1 MLAVLVQSAGNVPH
15 GVRLTCSPW
24 LDRTLH
30 AQMPVRLSRERII
43 FAGGAVIVSLAGAS
57 TWTPGVEP
65 GLLTWHPGAVDAAS
79 YLVRELSTRA
89 PGSASDVLRAVVG
102 CHAADR
108 PLAGRVRELLP
119 MLSRSL
125 QTRDPVSALACIGQL
140 IGLGPGLTPAG
151 DDFVIGWLAGLTL
164 TAATPEQISFLQSVR
179 KGMAPLQAK
188 TTLVSWQHL
197 DDARDLLFSERLADL
212 CVTIAAG
219 ARSALL
225 ATRLDAQLAV
235 GASSGADA
243 AAGLLFALRESCPQL
258 QALFFEA
265 TH

>member
-1 MLAVLVQSAGNVPH
+1 
-15 GVRLTCSPW
+15 
-24 LDRTLH
+24 
-30 AQMPVRLSRERII
+30 
-43 FAGGAVIVSLAGAS
+43 
-57 TWTPGVEP
+57 
-65 GLLTWHPGAVDAAS
+65 
-79 YLVRELSTRA
+79 
-89 PGSASDVLRAVVG
+89 
-102 CHAADR
+102 
-108 PLAGRVRELLP
+108 
-119 MLSRSL
+119 
-125 QTRDPVSALACIGQL
+125 
-140 IGLGPGLTPAG
+140 
-151 DDFVIGWLAGLTL
+151 
-164 TAATPEQISFLQSVR
+164 
-179 KGMAPLQAK
+179 MAPLQAK

-258 QALFFEA
+258 QALFLEA